1 MTQEAEGQRGV
12 PPDAAEPG
20 AQRPAER
27 VQIGRTMIREL
38 AGLDVAPQGLNG
50 VQFGG
55 IGRQALDREPGALS
69 GDVGAHAATGMGAE
83 PVPQQD
89 DPPAAEVAFERAQKW
104 QERGSRVRARSGL
117 KVQPG
122 AATVP
127 AKGQRGR
134 DGQALPAAGD
144 VRQDGGLTARRP
156 GPPDDRLLGDPAFV
170 LEDEPGPLAAGV
182 FFTAGQRPCTH
193 RRMASASRST
203 AWRAGRCRDQFRFCR
218 IRQTW
223 PG

>member
-12 PPDAAEPG
+12 PTDATEPG

-27 VQIGRTMIREL
+27 VQIGRTMIREF
-38 AGLDVAPQGLNG
+38 AGLDVAPQGLDR

-55 IGRQALDREPGALS
+55 IGRQALDREPGALA
-69 GDVGAHAATGMGAE
+69 GDVGAHASTGMGAQ

-89 DPPAAEVAFERAQKW
+89 DPLAAEVAPESMQKR
-104 QERGSRVRARSGL
+104 QERSGRVRAGSGL
-117 KVQPG
+117 EVQPG

-134 DGQALPAAGD
+134 DGQPFPAIGD
-144 VRQDGGLTARRP
+144 VRQDGGLAARRP
-156 GPPDDRLLGDPAFV
+156 GPPDDGLLGKPAFV

-182 FFTAGQRPCTH
+182 FFTAGHRTCTH
-193 RRMASASRST
+193 RRMASSSRST
-203 AWRAGRCRDQFRFCR
+203 AWRAGRWSDQFRLR
-218 IRQTW
+218 RSRQT
-223 PG
+223 